1 MLLTALDRLGE
12 LNPQWFRE
20 LKGRLK
26 PRNVWLTIGVSVIS
40 QIILLKI
47 FTDLLPHHGEFP
59 GNYALPD
66 SGGSNP
72 LKDAAGHFITD
83 WAKWWQD
90 IFRLINWALPY
101 GIAVPAVYLLTM
113 DIQQEESR
121 GTLNFVRLSPQ
132 SARSILLG
140 KLLGVPV
147 LVYVGVATLLPLHVA
162 AAIGTGGAAIGFLF
176 SYYALIGVGSY
187 LLFSVALLLGCLSKP
202 QAKLGMQ
209 LASGQS
215 LAIVLLVMFVVMPLY
230 LNWNV
235 FTAWKS
241 VAPYLWYSTRDL
253 EDVGAWPQW
262 FYLSLKNPWVA
273 HAFTITNLLMASHWV
288 WQALNRHFHTPN
300 RTLLGKRQS
309 YGLVAYSQV
318 LLLGFGLSS
327 YWQDRDSVSI
337 GLLIAIC
344 IVNIGWFVT
353 LMVLLSPSRQTVI
366 DWARY
371 RHDRQADPGQPQ
383 RRSLLYDLLWN
394 DRSPAV
400 LAIMANLLL
409 SSAILLPWILTFAN
423 GHERQG
429 GIIGLVFNFTLITL
443 YAVIF
448 QWVLL
453 AKTPKR
459 SSLAIGTVF
468 AAILMMP
475 LIASMLALH
484 TVGTPPSGLLLFSP
498 FFWLALEKAS
508 GITVGLSLLAE
519 WVALFWVGRQLA
531 QSIRR
536 LGTSESQALLSGT
549 GLARPH

>member
-1 MLLTALDRLGE
+1 MLLTTLDRIGE

-20 LKGRLK
+20 LKGRLQ
-26 PRNVWLTIGVSVIS
+26 PRHVWLTIGIS
-40 QIILLKI
+40 IIAQVILLKI
-47 FTDLLPHHGEFP
+47 FTDLLPREAVYS
-59 GNYALPD
+59 GNYAQA
-66 SGGSNP
+66 
-72 LKDAAGHFITD
+72 AAGQYLTN
-83 WAKWWQD
+83 WPKWWQD
-90 IFRLINWALPY
+90 IFRLINWMLPY
-101 GIAVPAVYLLTM
+101 ALTVPAVYLLTM

-132 SARSILLG
+132 SARTILLG
-140 KLLGVPV
+140 KLLGVPA
-147 LVYVGVATLLPLHVA
+147 LVYLGVATWLPLHVI
-162 AAIGTGGAAIGFLF
+162 AAIGTGGAALGFLV
-176 SYYALIGVGSY
+176 SYYTLIGAGSY
-187 LLFSVALLLGCLSKP
+187 LLFSLALLLGCLTKP
-202 QAKLGMQ
+202 SAKLGVQ
-209 LASGQS
+209 FASGQS
-215 LAIVLLVMFVVMPLY
+215 LIIVLLVIFVAAPFY

-241 VAPYLWYSTRDL
+241 VAQYLYYTRDL
-253 EDVGAWPQW
+253 EYAGTWPQW

-273 HAFTITNLLMASHWV
+273 HCFTLTNLLMVSHWV

-318 LLLGFGLSS
+318 LMLGFCLSS
-327 YWQDRDSVSI
+327 YWQDRNSVSI

-344 IVNIGWFVT
+344 LVNIGWFVA
-353 LMVLLSPSRQTVI
+353 LMVVLSPERQTVI

-371 RHDRQADPGQPQ
+371 RHDRQGDPGQPQ
-383 RRSLLYDLLWN
+383 RHSLFHDLLWN

-400 LAIMANLLL
+400 LAIVANLLL

-423 GHERQG
+423 FTERLS

-459 SSLAIGTVF
+459 GSLAIGAVF
-468 AAILMMP
+468 VAILIVP
-475 LIASMLALH
+475 LVVTLLSLN
-484 TVGTPPSGLLLFSP
+484 TVGPPPSGLLLLSP
-498 FFWLALEKAS
+498 FFWLALEKAA

-519 WVALFWVGRQLA
+519 WVALLWVGGQLTQA
-531 QSIRR
+531 IRR
-536 LGTSESQALLSGT
+536 LGASESQALLSGT
-549 GLARPH
+549 ELARPH